1 MAKKGIKHYSPLDL
15 LGNELLN
22 FKAEELETD
31 PSGTGLWKGRFWYNA
46 VENVYK
52 GYDGVK
58 VTKFGSPEATN
69 IDGLEAWILANVSIN
84 DLKAQKADYSANGF
98 KIINLATPTDAKDA
112 VNKEYVDAIG
122 QGFITLDPV
131 RAASTANIDTTVS
144 VVPTYKVSYP
154 VDMATSFNNDLT
166 KSIVLNLEG
175 SKVYKSSE
183 AVSAPG
189 FVLATP
195 EAGLTRFA
203 AESPLFTDARVN
215 TVGGFTKQLYIP
227 SALLTVG
234 TYIYVLG
241 KNEFVGADES
251 IYFMDK
257 DLMQSSADYGTYNP
271 AEVNVDGNTILC
283 KIPVTESIKAGGL
296 TIYKKN
302 TSQNQYQIK
311 SIDLFVGNPEIA
323 NVTKANVEANGTLL
337 SKDAENNYSV
347 EATTYKD
354 SVTGSVTKD
363 ITQNGKY
370 LVVCEWSEVYQGYP
384 TQLLLGEVTP
394 VAGASTNKNIIKG
407 LKTIDGVDLVE
418 GDRVLLKNQTNKA
431 GNGIFIASVNEWV
444 RSNDFDDMPVKE
456 VKTGAYTYVREG
468 NQSGSGWTVT
478 SAGTIVLGVSDIVW
492 KQFSQAGQVKAGKGI
507 IVVGGEVSAK
517 VDESTITLN
526 AEDKIAV
533 KEGGITSKELG
544 DASVETS
551 KIKDAAV
558 TKEKIA
564 DGSVET
570 SKIATGAVTAEKL
583 GGVVGEGATKDAE
596 GKIAVDKTKVAFLD
610 EAQELTNKTMDFGVD
625 GKNIATN
632 IPESAL
638 ETVATS
644 KDTRLVRDADG
655 KIISEKYKFK
665 GSIVGDGAKND
676 FEILHNL
683 ESTDVFIE
691 IYNAVG
697 DKDTV
702 EVYRYRPSANAVNVN
717 FTLAPA
723 IGENYTVL
731 IMKM

>member
-22 FKAEELETD
+22 FKAEEFETD

-131 RAASTANIDTTVS
+131 RAASTANIDTP
-144 VVPTYKVSYP
+144 VV
-154 VDMATSFNNDLT
+154 
-166 KSIVLNLEG
+166 
-175 SKVYKSSE
+175 
-183 AVSAPG
+183 
-189 FVLATP
+189 
-195 EAGLTRFA
+195 
-203 AESPLFTDARVN
+203 
-215 TVGGFTKQLYIP
+215 
-227 SALLTVG
+227 
-234 TYIYVLG
+234 
-241 KNEFVGADES
+241 
-251 IYFMDK
+251 
-257 DLMQSSADYGTYNP
+257 
-271 AEVNVDGNTILC
+271 
-283 KIPVTESIKAGGL
+283 
-296 TIYKKN
+296 
-302 TSQNQYQIK
+302 
-311 SIDLFVGNPEIA
+311 
-323 NVTKANVEANGTLL
+323 
-337 SKDAENNYSV
+337 
-347 EATTYKD
+347 
-354 SVTGSVTKD
+354 
-363 ITQNGKY
+363 
-370 LVVCEWSEVYQGYP
+370 
-384 TQLLLGEVTP
+384 
-394 VAGASTNKNIIKG
+394 G

-468 NQSGSGWTVT
+468 NQSGSGWTVP

-583 GGVVGEGATKDAE
+583 GDVVGEGATKDAE

-665 GSIVGDGAKND
+665 DSIVGDGAKND

-691 IYNAVG
+691 IYNAAG

>member
-84 DLKAQKADYSANGF
+84 ELKAQKADYSANGF

-122 QGFITLDPV
+122 QGFIILDSV
-131 RAASTANIDTTVS
+131 RAASTANIDT
-144 VVPTYKVSYP
+144 
-154 VDMATSFNNDLT
+154 
-166 KSIVLNLEG
+166 LN
-175 SKVYKSSE
+175 
-183 AVSAPG
+183 
-189 FVLATP
+189 
-195 EAGLTRFA
+195 
-203 AESPLFTDARVN
+203 
-215 TVGGFTKQLYIP
+215 
-227 SALLTVG
+227 
-234 TYIYVLG
+234 
-241 KNEFVGADES
+241 
-251 IYFMDK
+251 
-257 DLMQSSADYGTYNP
+257 
-271 AEVNVDGNTILC
+271 
-283 KIPVTESIKAGGL
+283 
-296 TIYKKN
+296 
-302 TSQNQYQIK
+302 
-311 SIDLFVGNPEIA
+311 
-323 NVTKANVEANGTLL
+323 
-337 SKDAENNYSV
+337 
-347 EATTYKD
+347 
-354 SVTGSVTKD
+354 
-363 ITQNGKY
+363 
-370 LVVCEWSEVYQGYP
+370 
-384 TQLLLGEVTP
+384 
-394 VAGASTNKNIIKG
+394 G

-431 GNGIFIASVNEWV
+431 ENGIFIASVNEWV
-444 RSNDFDDMPVKE
+444 RSNDFDDIPVKE

-478 SAGTIVLGVSDIVW
+478 SAGTIVIGVSDIVW

-564 DGSVET
+564 EGSVET
-570 SKIATGAVTAEKL
+570 SKIANGAVTAEKL
-583 GGVVGEGATKDAE
+583 GDVVGEGATKDAE

-610 EAQELTNKTMDFGVD
+610 EAQELTNKTMDFG
-625 GKNIATN
+625 
-632 IPESAL
+632 
-638 ETVATS
+638 
-644 KDTRLVRDADG
+644 ADD
-655 KIISEKYKFK
+655 KFTK
-665 GSIVGDGAKND
+665 LGV
-676 FEILHNL
+676 
-683 ESTDVFIE
+683 
-691 IYNAVG
+691 
-697 DKDTV
+697 
-702 EVYRYRPSANAVNVN
+702 
-717 FTLAPA
+717 
-723 IGENYTVL
+723 
-731 IMKM
+731 